1 MSVPDINKC
10 SDFSEFSF
18 SVFQCGFDVNA
29 MDSKRNTPLHIIV
42 GYPRPIS
49 DFVTLHGIIL
59 TLVEAG
65 AHVDAVNAFGQT
77 PFETATTGRP
87 VFFVTSFAGF

>member
-1 MSVPDINKC
+1 
-10 SDFSEFSF
+10 
-18 SVFQCGFDVNA
+18 